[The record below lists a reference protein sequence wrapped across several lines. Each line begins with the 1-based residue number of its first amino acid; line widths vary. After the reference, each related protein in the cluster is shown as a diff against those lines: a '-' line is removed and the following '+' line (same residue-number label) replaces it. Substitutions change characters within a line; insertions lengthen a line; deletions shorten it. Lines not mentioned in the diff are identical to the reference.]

1 MAMDLLK
8 KKISDFVIIQLSFE
22 LSRQGHNLTGE
33 LIKSFETT
41 IREQGDV
48 ITIDFLML
56 KYGRSLNDG
65 IRPEKIPFTP
75 VPPYRGG
82 TSKYIE
88 GLIKFAQLKFFVDKK
103 EATSIAFAI
112 ANKHKRYGYPLTG
125 KTHFIDIAIDAN
137 SENIVKLIQDYY
149 EATIELLI
157 TKFIKQIA

>member
-1 MAMDLLK
+1 MSIDILK
-8 KKISDFVIIQLSFE
+8 KKVSDFVIIQLSFE
-22 LSRQGHNLTGE
+22 LSRQGHNLTGA
-33 LIKSFETT
+33 LIESFETT

-88 GLIKFAQLKFFVDKK
+88 GLIKFAQFFFL
-103 EATSIAFAI
+103 FAASTNLHI
-112 ANKHKRYGYPLTG
+112 LFLRKSQWNY
-125 KTHFIDIAIDAN
+125 
-137 SENIVKLIQDYY
+137 
-149 EATIELLI
+149 
-157 TKFIKQIA
+157 